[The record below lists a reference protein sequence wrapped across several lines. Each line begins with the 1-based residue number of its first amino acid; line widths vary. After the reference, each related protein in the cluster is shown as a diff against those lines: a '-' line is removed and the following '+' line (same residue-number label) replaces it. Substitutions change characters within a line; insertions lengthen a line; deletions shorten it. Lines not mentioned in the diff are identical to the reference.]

1 MEKEEQKWE
10 QPAMEEEEEEEEQE
24 STLVVR
30 KSRNANGIKATEI
43 AEVDDGEVTTNGV
56 SESNGLSENEAESS
70 DLPANPENEQ
80 KIENEAESS
89 DLPANPENEQKIE
102 TPLEVVLENE
112 PAAINGEQKIEKQLE
127 GVLESEPEAIN
138 AEQKIEKQLEGV
150 LESEPEAINAEQK
163 IEKQLEGVLES
174 EPEAINAEQKIEK
187 QLEGVLE
194 NEPAAING
202 EQKKEALVFFDKV
215 EGIWKCRICTWTYR
229 NGSGRVDHI
238 HNHEGLM
245 HKLMTVKTLNFES
258 EGDDPTRIN
267 FEASQISS
275 LEDKPSHNKS
285 SDEIESADVDLI
297 DNDDLEVAELDVER
311 VIKKQNTH
319 DLYCPNCNS
328 CITRRVILRKRKRRV
343 RTSDEEAK
351 RNKTENVVGS
361 TLGKD
366 SVQSHGDHVHDEDT
380 ADNIDAQ
387 IPTVNEVE
395 RESGPEVFRCLSCFS
410 FFIPTGN
417 GFKLFRKFGDRS
429 RNEKLEEEQAPRA
442 KKNWF
447 TSMFASNKPEIAVE
461 QGAPREVM
469 SLGGETGQS
478 SSSQNA
484 ASHSSASEKNVGPA
498 GNNDSLVE
506 GGDENNDSLSLVE
519 NLDFSKPKPSLNGI
533 LLNSAAG
540 KLDTTWTET
549 IDKDAIRL
557 STPAAELKASD
568 VDGKL
573 NISVSIPHAEQ
584 QEVRTTIL
592 TESFLDNKHESFSST
607 DHGEVYSTEQPQHI
621 ITKTKFDIHSG
632 EPMKVENVSVL
643 KGVPYAEGK
652 DTVITI
658 DSQPDG
664 LSQTVQSISSLSE
677 TASLLQ
683 SSPQT
688 TIVGR
693 ERTEEREERGIEVI
707 KSIIYGGL
715 IESITSLSIVSSAA
729 AGGAGTL
736 NILAL
741 GMANLIGGLFVICQN
756 LHELKCECPI
766 EPPAGTQIP
775 NQSPITDRYKELLGR
790 RQNFLLHAV
799 VSVISYLVFGLV
811 PPVTYA
817 FSFRKTDDRQLK
829 LLVTAA
835 VSFVCIFWLAVGRA
849 YVRRAPKPYLS
860 SVFTFV
866 VLGFIASG
874 VSYAVGALAQRLLER
889 LGLFG
894 PGLENE
900 VVGPAWAS
908 Y

>member
-1 MEKEEQKWE
+1 
-10 QPAMEEEEEEEEQE
+10 
-24 STLVVR
+24 
-30 KSRNANGIKATEI
+30 
-43 AEVDDGEVTTNGV
+43 
-56 SESNGLSENEAESS
+56 
-70 DLPANPENEQ
+70 
-80 KIENEAESS
+80 
-89 DLPANPENEQKIE
+89 
-102 TPLEVVLENE
+102 
-112 PAAINGEQKIEKQLE
+112 
-127 GVLESEPEAIN
+127 
-138 AEQKIEKQLEGV
+138 
-150 LESEPEAINAEQK
+150 
-163 IEKQLEGVLES
+163 
-174 EPEAINAEQKIEK
+174 
-187 QLEGVLE
+187 
-194 NEPAAING
+194 
-202 EQKKEALVFFDKV
+202 
-215 EGIWKCRICTWTYR
+215 
-229 NGSGRVDHI
+229 
-238 HNHEGLM
+238 
-245 HKLMTVKTLNFES
+245 MTVKTLNFDS
-258 EGDDPTRIN
+258 EGDDRTPKN
-267 FEASQISS
+267 FEASKISS
-275 LEDKPSHNKS
+275 LEGKPRHNKS
-285 SDEIESADVDLI
+285 SDEIESAEI
-297 DNDDLEVAELDVER
+297 DDDDLEVAELDVER

-361 TLGKD
+361 TLGKG
-366 SVQSHGDHVHDEDT
+366 SVQSQGDHVHDEDT
-380 ADNIDAQ
+380 ADNIDDQ
-387 IPTVNEVE
+387 IPNVNEVE
-395 RESGPEVFRCLSCFS
+395 RESGPEVFTCLSCFS

-417 GFKLFRKFGDRS
+417 GFKLFRKFGDKGG
-429 RNEKLEEEQAPRA
+429 NEEKLEDEQAPRA

-461 QGAPREVM
+461 QGTCFSFSRACAPREVL
-469 SLGGETGQS
+469 SLGGETGHS

-484 ASHSSASEKNVGPA
+484 TSHTSASEKNVGPA
-498 GNNDSLVE
+498 ANNDSLVE

-519 NLDFSKPKPSLNGI
+519 NLDFSNPKPSLNGI
-533 LLNSAAG
+533 LTSGAAG
-540 KLDTTWTET
+540 KLDTTWSET

-592 TESFLDNKHESFSST
+592 TESFIDNKNESFSST
-607 DHGEVYSTEQPQHI
+607 DHGEVNPTEPSQHI

-632 EPMKVENVSVL
+632 EPMKVENISVL

-677 TASLLQ
+677 TTSLLQ
-683 SSPQT
+683 ASPQT

-693 ERTEEREERGIEVI
+693 ERIEERKERGIEVI
-707 KSIIYGGL
+707 KSIVYGGL
-715 IESITSLSIVSSAA
+715 VESITSLSIVSSAA

-736 NILAL
+736 NVLAL
-741 GMANLIGGLFVICQN
+741 GMANLIGGLFIICQN
-756 LHELKCECPI
+756 LHELKCERPI
-766 EPPAGTQIP
+766 EPPAGTQLP
-775 NQSPITDRYKELLGR
+775 NQAPITDRYKELLGR

-811 PPVTYA
+811 PPVTYS

-829 LLVTAA
+829 LLATAA
-835 VSFVCIFWLAVGRA
+835 VTFVCIFWLAIGRA

-860 SVFTFV
+860 SVFTFA
-866 VLGFIASG
+866 VLGFMASG
-874 VSYAVGALAQRLLER
+874 VSYAAGALAQRLLER

-894 PGLENE
+894 PGSENE